1 MVTGFYF
8 RPAKANVRTQ
18 LTPIILIRAAREV
31 RTRALARAKK
41 EMRANGLS
49 ADSASMSQRG
59 QELDDSFL
67 IAGLQFSETLGYLLG
82 FAAVPYDGVMKGE
95 RSSVVHQPRPQ
106 ADSPERRGAY
116 LVATALKVLFREI
129 LRHHFKD
136 FVAALLAGCLQDSGP
151 GPDVMNYEVPPG
163 VECDVPE
170 RGVERKCSAFDPVC
184 VRSN

>member
-8 RPAKANVRTQ
+8 RPAKATVRTH
-18 LTPIILIRAAREV
+18 LPPIILIRAAREV
-31 RTRALARAKK
+31 RTRDLALDKK

-49 ADSASMSQRG
+49 ADSASISQRG

-95 RSSVVHQPRPQ
+95 RSSVVHQPRTQ

-116 LVATALKVLFREI
+116 LVAPALKVLFREI
-129 LRHHFKD
+129 VRHHLKD
-136 FVAALLAGCLQDSGP
+136 FVGVSLAVRLQD
-151 GPDVMNYEVPPG
+151 
-163 VECDVPE
+163 
-170 RGVERKCSAFDPVC
+170 
-184 VRSN
+184 